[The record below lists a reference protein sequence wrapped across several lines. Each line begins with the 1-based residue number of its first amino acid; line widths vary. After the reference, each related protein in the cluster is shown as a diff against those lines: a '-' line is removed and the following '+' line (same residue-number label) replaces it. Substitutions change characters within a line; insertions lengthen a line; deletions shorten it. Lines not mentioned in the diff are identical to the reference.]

1 MESFC
6 TDFNGF
12 TRCIPSGSVS
22 PVTRPN
28 SVSTPTFPVGMDVV
42 LAINRMITSTRIAN
56 CNILFPA
63 PPKFI
68 LGIPS
73 PPRSNL
79 VVVGICPSVLQLI
92 RANFEPHHPQ
102 SLTRKQYP
110 YDFLAGPHRPA
121 VSTGPIF
128 HSSQFTG
135 LPRPCRDTNSPA
147 TLPQYLVV
155 FSLDTTGRSRQ
166 NPRHHV
172 RCSRA
177 PLMSVAAAVF
187 GTRFFTVGA
196 RQGID
201 WPGELRTFSIAA
213 KKRPTVVRSH
223 RN

>member
-42 LAINRMITSTRIAN
+42 LAINRMITSTRMAN

-102 SLTRKQYP
+102 SLIRKQYP
-110 YDFLAGPHRPA
+110 YDFRAGPHRPA
-121 VSTGPIF
+121 VSTWAY
-128 HSSQFTG
+128 
-135 LPRPCRDTNSPA
+135 LPQLTIHWPAPTLSGHYSPA

-177 PLMSVAAAVF
+177 PRMSVATAVF
-187 GTRFFTVGA
+187 ATRFSFGCSA
-196 RQGID
+196 PRD
-201 WPGELRTFSIAA
+201 
-213 KKRPTVVRSH
+213 
-223 RN
+223 